1 MAGWAE
7 TLAEEQGTANL
18 DRAVPKEEG
27 DPASALEGKSG
38 KGKMVLGGLL
48 SLSCLPC
55 LIS

>member
-1 MAGWAE
+1 MASWAE
-7 TLAEEQGTANL
+7 TSAEEQGTANL

>member
-1 MAGWAE
+1 MASWAE